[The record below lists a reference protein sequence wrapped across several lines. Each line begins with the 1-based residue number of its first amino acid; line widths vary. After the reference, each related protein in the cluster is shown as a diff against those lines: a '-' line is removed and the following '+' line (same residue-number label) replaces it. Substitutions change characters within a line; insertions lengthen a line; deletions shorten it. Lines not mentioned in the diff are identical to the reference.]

1 MDEKEAVIFFY
12 FRQCHLIHHVTF
24 IYINT
29 QTPIDAIPIPFT
41 LYWQVT
47 METGS
52 VSTSSTVIPHFLIVF
67 GCLHPSTLLLSS
79 IRVLASLLPAPTA
92 TAKMSIN

>member
-1 MDEKEAVIFFY
+1 MDEKEAVIFFFY

-67 GCLHPSTLLLSS
+67 GCLHPSTPPPLFHPCP
-79 IRVLASLLPAPTA
+79 RLPPPRPH
-92 TAKMSIN
+92 SHS